1 MSKESPISEEPTPI
15 ASGGRS
21 SSSSS
26 SAPSGWIGDNPRAR
40 IVGYD
45 TDGNPNCACDDGN
58 IYINCGQ
65 NCECCDHVHTSRSL
79 SEMPLKKYET
89 TSCPCGFYALENN
102 FGKIECETDGFEG
115 KSRVAAIKVDNHYI
129 DETAPVVGDS
139 WDCIGGS
146 TCSQGIVEWS
156 TLHVVS
162 VEESISDKFIKATN
176 TNSSRSNCFIPKTLL
191 SDYSE
196 VDIIDDLKNIDGTD
210 ISNVERFIDGLP
222 VYKNKQD
229 AVVWNNVKGSK
240 NNEVSEYLDVDGT
253 TKYVPGHYYPNKK
266 LVTACYINNRNVL
279 DENINLNWKY
289 ASYASHKTKLV
300 MPASGGILKLKIIG
314 ENNPVVDICIRNS
327 SDTIILKRKLKGIV
341 VNGEYI
347 LNQEIPA
354 LMSNKD
360 SGKESEY
367 YNIKI
372 TPSADTSYY
381 HEGFIPTGILK
392 YTVWQFKDVALTFAN
407 SLASDLSFSNA
418 TISTG
423 TSTLRGPA
431 NSFSSEKLTITTTL
445 TRSSGNDL
453 YYVKPGALSVKDYI
467 TRSNTANRNKSIINK
482 VITNQQD
489 KQDLEYRSE
498 ITVAESDTNSGDLEP
513 GMKFTGKIQKT
524 KTVFKSVDLDENLTE
539 PCDDGEML
547 VVLTNKFELENT
559 SDLFSGMSVTGV
571 DIDRKEFTSIL
582 QSVDCG
588 KSITLESHH
597 AIEKDT
603 QLTFT
608 HSDSGV
614 VLEVNNNQVKF
625 INPIRLPKNTELT
638 FIKSEIPKING
649 TISVDK
655 SCASPITITTVI
667 EDVYFG
673 QDDAT
678 YTLDVDS
685 IITNKPPLLDKHVVV
700 EKNSKLNAIDVG
712 VLDLVS
718 SGLSTSKIPDSPFT
732 VSSATN
738 GTASESGNY
747 ITYVPNNGYVG
758 KDKVTFTFSDAINS
772 SEEKTVFITVR

>member
-1 MSKESPISEEPTPI
+1 MS
-15 ASGGRS
+15 
-21 SSSSS
+21 
-26 SAPSGWIGDNPRAR
+26 R
-40 IVGYD
+40 IIGYD
-45 TDGNPNCACDDGN
+45 VDGNPNCMCEDGN
-58 IYINCGQ
+58 IYVNCGR
-65 NCECCDHVHTSRSL
+65 NCSCCDYIDAERSSSQTSYT
-79 SEMPLKKYET
+79 KYET

-115 KSRVAAIKVDNHYI
+115 KSRVAAIKIDNHYI
-129 DETAPVVGDS
+129 DETAPAVGDS
-139 WDCIGGS
+139 WDCIGKS
-146 TCSQGIVEWS
+146 TCSQGTVEWS

-176 TNSSRSNCFIPKTLL
+176 TNSSRSNCFIPRTLL

-196 VDIIDDLKNIDGTD
+196 VDVIDDLKDVQGND
-210 ISNVERFIDGLP
+210 ISDVERFVDGLP
-222 VYKNKQD
+222 LYKNRQD
-229 AVVWNNVKGSK
+229 ALVWDNVKGSK

-253 TKYVPGHYYPNKK
+253 TKYVPGRYYPTKK
-266 LVTACYINNRNVL
+266 LITGCYINNK
-279 DENINLNWKY
+279 NILKY
-289 ASYASHKTKLV
+289 NIESDWRYKSYASQKNKLV
-300 MPASGGILKLKIIG
+300 VPANGSILKLKIIG
-314 ENNPVVDICIRNS
+314 ENNPTVDICIRNS
-327 SDTIILKRKLKGIV
+327 SDKIILKRKLKGIV
-341 VNGEYI
+341 INGEYI
-347 LNQEIPA
+347 LDQEIPA
-354 LMSNKD
+354 LMSGKE

-381 HEGFIPTGILK
+381 HEGFVPTGILK
-392 YTVWQFKDVALTFAN
+392 YTVWQFKDVEFTFAN

-431 NSFSSEKLTITTTL
+431 NSFSSEKLTITTTV

-467 TRSNTANRNKSIINK
+467 ARGNTTGYNKSIINK
-482 VITNQQD
+482 VITNQED

-513 GMKFTGKIQKT
+513 GMKFTGQIQKT

-547 VVLTNKFELENT
+547 VILTNKFELENT
-559 SDLFSGMSVTGV
+559 SDLFSGMRVTGV

-588 KSITLESHH
+588 KSITLRSHH

-608 HSDSGV
+608 WLEAGTV
-614 VLEVNNNQVKF
+614 VEVNTNQIKLA
-625 INPIRLPKNTELT
+625 NEIRLPKNTELT
-638 FIKSEIPKING
+638 FTKSEQPKING

-655 SCASPITITTVI
+655 TCATPITITTVI

-673 QDDAT
+673 QDNAT

-700 EKNSKLNAIDVG
+700 EKNSKIIYIDVG
-712 VLDLVS
+712 VLDLIS
-718 SGLSTSKIPDSPFT
+718 SGLSTSKIPESPFT

-738 GTASESGNY
+738 GTASEVGNY
-747 ITYVPNNGYVG
+747 ITYLPNNGYVG
-758 KDKVTFTFSDAINS
+758 KDKITFTFLDSVNS